1 MNTPTLILYEIS
13 RRMKSGNDSIF
24 ISSSDLGV
32 SLGISQQT
40 ASRYLLNLEKG
51 NLISR
56 KISNEGQE
64 IRLTSEGLDLL
75 QGLYTNLK
83 EFFEGKKNFKNPVL
97 EGEVITGIGEGA
109 YYIKEY
115 ENRIKETLGFK
126 PFPGTLNVR
135 PGKPQNIENYATGVI
150 RGFEKGGRTFGNVK
164 FLPVKIIVNSTA
176 EPSIRR
182 QSRRNFETKGLE
194 SKLRGQSPRIKD
206 KSADGYLILPKR
218 THYRDTVEI
227 ISESNLR
234 AKMGIKNGDKIKIE
248 LIHTYPINDFSS
260 TSPSGFN
267 SEKIRALNL

>member
-75 QGLYTNLK
+75 QGLYANLK
-83 EFFEGKKNFKNPVL
+83 EFFEGKKNFKNLVL

-109 YYIKEY
+109 YYIREY

-150 RGFEKGGRTFGNVK
+150 MGFEKGGRTFGNVK
-164 FLPVKIIVNSTA
+164 FLPVKIIV
-176 EPSIRR
+176 
-182 QSRRNFETKGLE
+182 
-194 SKLRGQSPRIKD
+194 KD

>member
-1 MNTPTLILYEIS
+1 
-13 RRMKSGNDSIF
+13 MKSGNDSVS

-75 QGLYTNLK
+75 QGLYANLK
-83 EFFEGKKNFKNPVL
+83 EFFEGKKNFKNLVL

-135 PGKPQNIENYATGVI
+135 LEKPQNIENYATGVI

-176 EPSIRR
+176 KP
-182 QSRRNFETKGLE
+182 

-248 LIHTYPINDFSS
+248 LIH
-260 TSPSGFN
+260 
-267 SEKIRALNL
+267 NLSN